1 MTCDH
6 TLFSVLYRCYKGHN
20 LCFLSTSA
28 NENKTKI
35 KFAILNCSFNDNV
48 EAQIQKN
55 QENENRPGYLKIPAE
70 NL

>member
-1 MTCDH
+1 
-6 TLFSVLYRCYKGHN
+6 

-55 QENENRPGYLKIPAE
+55 QENENRPGYLKMPAE